1 VTGKMNWERVQQE
14 HHMAQ
19 ADNFVTED
27 YPPGPY
33 LVYISGED
41 DPVVCYVCG
50 EEIKWLDYAAAF
62 ETSEDESYRHVEGP
76 CRAAQLRHE
85 ALQRAGQR
93 EP

>member
-1 VTGKMNWERVQQE
+1 MTGKMNWRRVEQER
-14 HHMAQ
+14 HMAQ

-33 LVYISGED
+33 LVYISDYDED
-41 DPVVCYVCG
+41 DPILCYVCG
-50 EEIKWLDYAAAF
+50 EPIRWL

-85 ALQRAGQR
+85 ASRG
-93 EP
+93 